1 MWQQFALPYP
11 HHVTGVEES
20 EEEHKEE
27 QEEKDEEEV
36 WVKAPMHLDQD
47 GEATTVE
54 DKGELF
60 SYQLE
65 LIHAVK
71 SGCCIQFQRPLMGQG
86 FQIWGIFVL
95 GLSAHI

>member
-1 MWQQFALPYP
+1 MRQQFALPYP

-27 QEEKDEEEV
+27 QEEKDEEEI

-71 SGCCIQFQRPLMGQG
+71 SGR
-86 FQIWGIFVL
+86 VAAA
-95 GLSAHI
+95 SNSSVH